1 MTRKQRQQLLAK
13 FHQSQLTRSDFA
25 AQHGVGLSTLS
36 ERLRLMGNKT
46 RCKSRELGETVAM
59 R

>member
-1 MTRKQRQQLLAK
+1 VIRKQRQQLLAK

-25 AQHGVGLSTLS
+25 TLHGVGLSTLS

-46 RCKSRELGETVAM
+46 RFGAM
-59 R
+59 DALYA